1 MKEPALLDGTVII
14 AKQVKNTKQ
23 ECNEGLAEE
32 KEKKV
37 LLQRKKKKNSY
48 YIGKEKCVSMS
59 FLVRMVLMR
68 KQVSDGS
75 LELCSRNVKETGT
88 ENMWQSKRR
97 TDGAC

>member
-14 AKQVKNTKQ
+14 ANQVKNTKQ

-32 KEKKV
+32 TEKK
-37 LLQRKKKKNSY
+37 SY

-75 LELCSRNVKETGT
+75 LELSSRNVKETGT